1 TLGAQIHPSLALDL
15 TLRHRVPHSLN
26 VSHIKEY
33 CVDLKEFI
41 SETMIQIISGV
52 VEAQEQEKTI
62 GGTVSPRLTAGSEF
76 GAQHG
81 FLRAEGG
88 AAQIVQFDVALT
100 AKEGSGTKGGIGI
113 VSGIVSLGTS
123 GQSQEENASVSRVKF
138 SVPLILPH
146 G

>member
-1 TLGAQIHPSLALDL
+1 M
-15 TLRHRVPHSLN
+15 
-26 VSHIKEY
+26 
-33 CVDLKEFI
+33 DLKEFI

-100 AKEGSGTKGGIGI
+100 AKEGSGSKGGIGI

>member
-1 TLGAQIHPSLALDL
+1 M
-15 TLRHRVPHSLN
+15 
-26 VSHIKEY
+26 
-33 CVDLKEFI
+33 DLKEFI

-52 VEAQEQEKTI
+52 VEAQEQAKNI

-81 FLRAEGG
+81 FLRSEGG